1 MLLQSVTITGQ
12 EFEHSKVVTV
22 PDMGFLPWVFS
33 GLDILQEMK
42 FEQLRDKRL
51 AILTNQSA
59 LNRDGK
65 HFLDLL
71 AEQKDKFDVQ
81 IIFTPQYGILTDP
94 VHSLKPPPDGMDER
108 FDARIKRLWGR
119 EYRPNVL
126 DLREVDLVIID

>member
-1 MLLQSVTITGQ
+1 
-12 EFEHSKVVTV
+12 
-22 PDMGFLPWVFS
+22 
-33 GLDILQEMK
+33 MK

-94 VHSLKPPPDGMDER
+94 VHSLKPPPDSMDER
-108 FDARIKRLWGR
+108 FNAPIKRLWGR

-126 DLREVDLVIID
+126 DLREVDLVIIDLQDTGVRFHTFMTTVTR

>member
-12 EFEHSKVVTV
+12 DFEHSKVVTV
-22 PDMGFLPWVFS
+22 PDMGFLPGVFS

-81 IIFTPQYGILTDP
+81 IIFTPQYG
-94 VHSLKPPPDGMDER
+94 
-108 FDARIKRLWGR
+108 
-119 EYRPNVL
+119 
-126 DLREVDLVIID
+126 

>member
-1 MLLQSVTITGQ
+1 MNRFQKITICLLLLQSVTITGQ

-22 PDMGFLPWVFS
+22 PDMGFLPGVFS

-81 IIFTPQYGILTDP
+81 IIFTPQYSHHNHHLNYLQQHI
-94 VHSLKPPPDGMDER
+94 HRSEER
-108 FDARIKRLWGR
+108 RVGKECRSRWSP
-119 EYRPNVL
+119 YH
-126 DLREVDLVIID
+126 